1 MLTQTTQSVG
11 PELVVEGKPVV
22 NGSEFDGMSLTKAF
36 PALGLHGNQAGGLQ
50 GFDML
55 GHPLPAHIELLSY
68 LGNGKGCA
76 GQNQGVED
84 LTPGRIGDGLEQSI
98 NGPVGFFHL

>member
-1 MLTQTTQSVG
+1 MGLA
-11 PELVVEGKPVV
+11 
-22 NGSEFDGMSLTKAF
+22 KAL
-36 PALGLHGNQAGGLQ
+36 PAPGLHGNQAGGLQ

-55 GHPLPAHIELLSY
+55 GHTLPAHVELLGY
-68 LGNGKGCA
+68 LGDGKGRA

-84 LTPGRIGDGLEQSI
+84 LTPGRISDGLEQSI